1 MSNEKQSFLKRKNV
15 IISFKRYGIDAMGSM
30 ALGLFAS
37 LLIGTIINTIGQNV
51 CPGSFVSEKLLE
63 IGGYATSVTGAAM
76 ALAIGHALQA
86 PPLVMYS
93 LCAVGAACNAIGGS
107 GGPLAVF
114 FVAVIT
120 CEIGKLVSK
129 ETKIDIIVTPAVT
142 VIVGVVLAMVLAPV
156 CKSVCDAL
164 GSFIGWAT
172 DLRPFWM
179 GIIVSVVVGVVL
191 TLPISSAAICAAIG
205 ISGGAVLAGIADG
218 SVTMEVWN
226 GLALAGGAATAGCC
240 AHMLGFAILS
250 FPDNGI
256 GGFVAQGLGTS
267 MLQVPNL
274 MKKPV
279 LWLPPVITSAITGP
293 IATCVVHMRNN
304 GPAISSGMG
313 TSGLVGP
320 IGVVTGWTQMP
331 EGYQTGAFEWIGMIL
346 ICFVLP
352 LLITW
357 VIGKIFRARGII
369 KPGDLKIDLG

>member
-1 MSNEKQSFLKRKNV
+1 MNNEKESFLKRKNV

-142 VIVGVVLAMVLAPV
+142 VIVGVVLAMLLAPV
-156 CKSVCDAL
+156 CKNICDAL
-164 GSFIGWAT
+164 GAFIGWAT

-179 GIIVSVVVGVVL
+179 GMIISVVVGIVL
-191 TLPISSAAICAAIG
+191 TLPISSAAICAAVG
-205 ISGGAVLAGIADG
+205 ISGGAVLAGLADG

-250 FPDNGI
+250 FPG
-256 GGFVAQGLGTS
+256 
-267 MLQVPNL
+267 
-274 MKKPV
+274 
-279 LWLPPVITSAITGP
+279 
-293 IATCVVHMRNN
+293 
-304 GPAISSGMG
+304 
-313 TSGLVGP
+313 
-320 IGVVTGWTQMP
+320 
-331 EGYQTGAFEWIGMIL
+331 
-346 ICFVLP
+346 
-352 LLITW
+352 
-357 VIGKIFRARGII
+357 
-369 KPGDLKIDLG
+369 

>member
-1 MSNEKQSFLKRKNV
+1 M
-15 IISFKRYGIDAMGSM
+15 
-30 ALGLFAS
+30 
-37 LLIGTIINTIGQNV
+37 
-51 CPGSFVSEKLLE
+51 
-63 IGGYATSVTGAAM
+63 
-76 ALAIGHALQA
+76 
-86 PPLVMYS
+86 
-93 LCAVGAACNAIGGS
+93 
-107 GGPLAVF
+107 
-114 FVAVIT
+114 
-120 CEIGKLVSK
+120 
-129 ETKIDIIVTPAVT
+129 TPAVT
-142 VIVGVVLAMVLAPV
+142 VIVGVVLAMLLAPV

-293 IATCVVHMRNN
+293 IATCVFHMRNN

-320 IGVVTGWTQMP
+320 IGVITGWAQMP
-331 EGYQTGAFEWIGMIL
+331 KGYTTGAFDWVGMIL

-357 VIGKIFRARGII
+357 VIGKIFRAKGII